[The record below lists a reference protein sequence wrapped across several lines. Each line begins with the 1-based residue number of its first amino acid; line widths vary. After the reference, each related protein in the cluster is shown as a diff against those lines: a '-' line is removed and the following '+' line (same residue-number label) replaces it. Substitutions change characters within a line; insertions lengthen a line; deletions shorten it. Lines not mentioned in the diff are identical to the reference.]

1 MRMKW
6 LKMNKQQHKW
16 IEDDIYD
23 LIAEVQMAEK
33 NLSELLCN
41 IGTLLSVIQGEVGT
55 NNTLN
60 KLIRKIEDEKNKL
73 NK

>member
-1 MRMKW
+1 MKW